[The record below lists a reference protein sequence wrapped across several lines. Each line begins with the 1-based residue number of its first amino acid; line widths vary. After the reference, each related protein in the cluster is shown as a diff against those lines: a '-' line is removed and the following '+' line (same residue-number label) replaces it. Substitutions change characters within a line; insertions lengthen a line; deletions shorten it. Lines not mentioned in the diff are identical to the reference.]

1 MIQNSLNRYS
11 STYGIIL
18 LFLIS
23 GFFAIS
29 LPLHAQATLGARS
42 IALGQAATALP
53 NSEWAVFENP
63 AMLDE
68 QRPAVSFFAIRYYG
82 LAELTDL
89 AAVVSSPVGFGVIGA
104 GAHRY
109 GDDLYNESRIRLVY
123 KNSFQN
129 FHYGAAVTYN
139 HVVQGGGYGS
149 VGAVGIDVGVA
160 ARIISTLWIG
170 AKATNINQPKYGQI
184 NDIDENLP
192 RNLSI
197 GFSYRLSD
205 VALLTTD
212 VIKDVNFPL
221 SYRGGVEVRVV
232 DRLFARAGITTSPQ
246 TFSGGFGYN
255 TEAWGVNLVV
265 QRHEEQALGYSPGLD
280 FNISW

>member
-1 MIQNSLNRYS
+1 MGSQ
-11 STYGIIL
+11 
-18 LFLIS
+18 
-23 GFFAIS
+23 
-29 LPLHAQATLGARS
+29 LHAQATLGARS
-42 IALGQAATALP
+42 IALGQATTALP
-53 NSEWAVFENP
+53 NSEWSVFGNP

-68 QRPAVSFFAIRYYG
+68 QRPSVSFFGMRYYG

-89 AAVVSSPVGFGVIGA
+89 AAVVSYPTGWGVIGA

-109 GDDLYNESRIRLVY
+109 GDDLYNESRIRLAY

-129 FHYGAAVTYN
+129 FQYGAAVTYN

-149 VGAVGIDVGVA
+149 VGAVGVDVGVA
-160 ARIISTLWIG
+160 ARIFNTLWIG
-170 AKATNINQPKYGQI
+170 AKATNINQPRYGQI

-205 VALLTTD
+205 LALFTTD
-212 VIKDVNFPL
+212 VIKDVNFPI
-221 SYRGGVEVRVV
+221 SYRGGVEVQVV
-232 DRLFARAGITTSPQ
+232 DHLFARAGITTSPQ